1 MSAWI
6 VPDSPLL
13 LAVTAVTHTSR
24 HPGNKT
30 DNTFAAQALELSGG
44 GRLLGN
50 VVDCSWSPV
59 AASTDRERGNSTF
72 VIFIHSM
79 PFPNAYKCDK
89 DAIGSTEIPVW
100 PVGLLE
106 WNQYPIVSKTNMF
119 FRCVFF
125 MLYSTFLWLQ
135 TAQSCSHSGR
145 AQSLSCM
152 TTDESCDLINWT
164 RWPSIWLPGDE
175 TQHSTVLHL

>member
-59 AASTDRERGNSTF
+59 AASTERERGNSTF

-106 WNQYPIVSKTNMF
+106 WNQCPIVSKNNMC

-125 MLYSTFLWLQ
+125 NALFHLLVVTNSSVMQPLRQGSEFELHDDRRVVWL
-135 TAQSCSHSGR
+135 
-145 AQSLSCM
+145 
-152 TTDESCDLINWT
+152 N
-164 RWPSIWLPGDE
+164 
-175 TQHSTVLHL
+175 